1 MVGQYMWLCGLFFLV
16 GAYSKNSCLI
26 LGLRQEIGIIVQ
38 LLMVDLDLCGTH
50 LLRPAITLSWMEYRI
65 MNQSLPWFDLEGT
78 SLLLEPV
85 SGLALLECRPLEV
98 NLPLFCWA
106 CSCRLQTDL
115 SEWSVDCLKHIIDPG
130 LHARGS
136 LFILVLFK
144 RQYPVGGLCGN

>member
-1 MVGQYMWLCGLFFLV
+1 
-16 GAYSKNSCLI
+16 
-26 LGLRQEIGIIVQ
+26 
-38 LLMVDLDLCGTH
+38 
-50 LLRPAITLSWMEYRI
+50 

-85 SGLALLECRPLEV
+85 TGLALLECQPLEV
-98 NLPLFCWA
+98 NLPFFAGPAL
-106 CSCRLQTDL
+106 
-115 SEWSVDCLKHIIDPG
+115 VDCKRTCPNGMWNVSQVFIDPR